1 VKKIITLLI
10 VLISYHGQSQ
20 KQTTLPYEFGKVQPE
35 EIQMRKFSKDT
46 TANALVLYEHGNIE
60 FKQSGSRNYF
70 TNTVYRK
77 IKILNEKGY
86 DHATV
91 KVYLYKSDSGD
102 KETIQNIKAVTYNS
116 PNKKTILTKEQIFTT
131 SLDDKYDE
139 VTFTFP
145 NVKPGS
151 VVEYQYEVKSEF
163 FFNLVGWSFQS
174 SIPKLHSEFHAV
186 IPGFWIYNRHL
197 NGSLRLSVNKA
208 DLKNNCFEIRG
219 ARANCEDLTYSI
231 QDVPAFIE
239 EEKYSTS
246 KKNYISKIEFEL
258 ARINR
263 TDGTTKEFT
272 SSWIET
278 DKYLEDDSSVGKQ
291 LKLSSYFKKSIPKEV
306 FKIKDDH
313 KRAMSVYYYIQNHFQ
328 LDKDNYHIMRNVNTK
343 KAYDEKYGS
352 NAEIN
357 LALINTLRAA
367 GLNAEIMLLS
377 TRDNGVPTKNHPVL
391 SDFNYM
397 VTFLKIDDRIILLD
411 PSDRFMSFGQT
422 PFKTLNGQGRVLD
435 FENGSYWYSTTPKVS
450 SMEIRDINLKLDE
463 FGTLNGN
470 ISIKS
475 QGYEASSKR
484 ELIDEMSEDDY
495 LDYLETSESD
505 MMVENY
511 NNEQLKE
518 LDSTLIETFDLEFDV
533 DKSMTDEIYLN
544 AFLYQ
549 YNNNPFQLE
558 ERTYPVN
565 FGYKINNITKTSI
578 ELPPDYKI
586 KNLPET
592 VHIRLP
598 NNGGSFQTTF
608 SERDHKIFV
617 FSNLK
622 LNYVIYNPE
631 KYKLL
636 KEMFKEIIKTNNSLI
651 SLEKTTGS

>member
-1 VKKIITLLI
+1 MKKIVILLI
-10 VLISYHGQSQ
+10 VLFGYHCQSQ
-20 KQTTLPYEFGKVQPE
+20 KQNTLPYEFGKVQPE

-86 DHATV
+86 DHATI

-102 KETIQNIKAVTYNS
+102 KETIHNIKAVTYNA
-116 PNKKTILTKEQIFTT
+116 PYEKTILTKEQIFTT
-131 SLDDKYDE
+131 SLDDKNDE

-145 NVKPGS
+145 NLKPGS
-151 VVEYQYEVKSEF
+151 VLEYQYEVKSEF

-197 NGSLRLSVNKA
+197 NGSLRLTVNKA
-208 DLKNNCFEIRG
+208 DLKSNCFEIRG
-219 ARANCEDLTYSI
+219 AKANCEDLTYSI

-239 EEKYSTS
+239 EEKYSTT

-263 TDGTTKEFT
+263 TDGTSKEFT
-272 SSWIET
+272 SSWLET

-291 LKLSSYFKKSIPKEV
+291 LKLSSFFKKSIPKDI
-306 FKIKDDH
+306 FKIKDH
-313 KRAMSVYYYIQNHFQ
+313 RERAISVYYYIQNHFQ
-328 LDKDNYHIMRNVNTK
+328 LDKENYHILRNVNTK
-343 KAYDEKYGS
+343 KAYEEAYGS

-357 LALINTLRAA
+357 LALTNALRAA
-367 GLNAEIMLLS
+367 GLDAEVMLLS

-397 VTFLKIDDRIILLD
+397 VTFLKINDEVLLLD

-422 PFKTLNGQGRVLD
+422 PFKTLNGHGRVLD
-435 FENGSYWYSTTPKVS
+435 FENGSYWYSTSPGIS
-450 SMEIRDINLKLDE
+450 SMELTEVNLKLDE
-463 FGTLNGN
+463 LGI
-470 ISIKS
+470 ISGDVLIKS
-475 QGYEASSKR
+475 KGYEASSKR
-484 ELIDEMSEDDY
+484 ELIDNMSKDDY
-495 LDYLETSESD
+495 LDYLETSDSD
-505 MMVENY
+505 IIVENY
-511 NNEQLKE
+511 INEQLTV
-518 LDSTLIETFDLEFDV
+518 LDSTLIESFDFEFEV
-533 DKSMTDEIYLN
+533 EESMADELYLN
-544 AFLYQ
+544 PFLYR
-549 YNNNPFQLE
+549 YRTNPFQLE

-578 ELPPDYKI
+578 EIPQAYKI
-586 KNLPET
+586 KTIPET

-598 NNGGSFQTTF
+598 NNGGSFITTF
-608 SERDHKIFV
+608 SERNNKIYV

-622 LNYVIYNPE
+622 LNYIIYKPE
-631 KYKLL
+631 KYLLL

-651 SLEKTTGS
+651 SLEKTSGS